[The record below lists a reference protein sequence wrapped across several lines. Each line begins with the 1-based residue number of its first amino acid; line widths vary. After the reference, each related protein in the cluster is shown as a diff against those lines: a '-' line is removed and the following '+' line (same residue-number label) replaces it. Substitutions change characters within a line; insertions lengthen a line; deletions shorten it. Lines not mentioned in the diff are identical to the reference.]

1 MQNLEA
7 AFLCIGL
14 KFRRDAT
21 SAEVQL
27 LRYASL
33 SPGATGASVVCYTI
47 HSFAADILRRQDAL
61 EPLNRAT
68 RRAG

>member
-7 AFLCIGL
+7 AFLSIGL

-27 LRYASL
+27 LSCTSL
-33 SPGATGASVVCYTI
+33 SPGAT
-47 HSFAADILRRQDAL
+47 
-61 EPLNRAT
+61 
-68 RRAG
+68 